1 MAFMRKL
8 KSREEKVAE
17 KIAQLLDSLTLDLDQ
32 VGKYIARFLPT
43 TIYNRLMIIAEAAEY
58 EKEEQNEPEINY

>member
-1 MAFMRKL
+1 MRKL

-32 VGKYIARFLPT
+32 VWKYIARFLPT
-43 TIYNRLMIIAEAAEY
+43 TIYNRLLIIAEAAEY

>member
-1 MAFMRKL
+1 MVFMRKL

-43 TIYNRLMIIAEAAEY
+43 TIYNRLMIIAEAAEW
-58 EKEEQNEPEINY
+58 EKKDKDEQTDY

>member
-1 MAFMRKL
+1 MVFMRKL

-43 TIYNRLMIIAEAAEY
+43 TIYNRLLIITEAAEH
-58 EKEEQNEPEINY
+58 EKEDKNEINY

>member
-1 MAFMRKL
+1 MGFMRKL

-43 TIYNRLMIIAEAAEY
+43 TIYNRLMIIAEAAEW
-58 EKEEQNEPEINY
+58 EKEENNEQADY

>member
-43 TIYNRLMIIAEAAEY
+43 TIYNRLLIIAEAAEY
-58 EKEEQNEPEINY
+58 EKEEQNEQINY

>member
-1 MAFMRKL
+1 MRKL
-8 KSREEKVAE
+8 KSREEKIAE

-32 VGKYIARFLPT
+32 VGKYIGRFLPN
-43 TIYNRLMIIAEAAEY
+43 TIYNRFMIIAEAAEY

>member
-1 MAFMRKL
+1 MVFMRKL

-32 VGKYIARFLPT
+32 VGKYIARFLQT
-43 TIYNRLMIIAEAAEY
+43 TIYNRLMIIAEAAEW
-58 EKEEQNEPEINY
+58 EKKDKDEQTDY

>member
-43 TIYNRLMIIAEAAEY
+43 TIYNRLMIIAEAAEW

>member
-1 MAFMRKL
+1 MRKL

-43 TIYNRLMIIAEAAEY
+43 TIYNRLMIIAESAEW
-58 EKEEQNEPEINY
+58 EKEEQDEQTDY

>member
-1 MAFMRKL
+1 MRKL

-43 TIYNRLMIIAEAAEY
+43 TIYNRLLIIAEAAEW
-58 EKEEQNEPEINY
+58 EKKDKDEPADY

>member
-1 MAFMRKL
+1 MRKL

-43 TIYNRLMIIAEAAEY
+43 TIYNRLLIIAEAAEY

>member
-43 TIYNRLMIIAEAAEY
+43 TIYNRLLIIAEAAEW
-58 EKEEQNEPEINY
+58 EKKDKDEQTDY

>member
-1 MAFMRKL
+1 MVFMRKL

-43 TIYNRLMIIAEAAEY
+43 TIYNRLLIIAEAAEH
-58 EKEEQNEPEINY
+58 EKEDKNEINY